1 MREINNFE
9 LVLVLPVL
17 VQHLPTRASEQTK
30 NESHADLSH
39 NRGLNFIF

>member
-17 VQHLPTRASEQTK
+17 VQHLST
-30 NESHADLSH
+30 NERTNLNADLSH
-39 NRGLNFIF
+39 NEGLNFIF